1 MPQAWSAERSE
12 TGRSRSSQRLAIQIV
27 KPTFLRRSMI
37 GSTGGQRAFA
47 GAAGNGEVAP
57 ENEPARGRGARVA
70 VGAISF
76 EVKRRSG

>member
-1 MPQAWSAERSE
+1 MVRQESAERSE

-57 ENEPARGRGARVA
+57 EADLDLIPHNFRL
-70 VGAISF
+70 
-76 EVKRRSG
+76 RS